1 MKVGWEWTY
10 LAIYIPEKPEKKMLV
25 REEEV
30 IKQAEEAL
38 ETLKIND
45 EETLIALT
53 NYIQQT
59 NEEKKRFHR
68 QQTASLK
75 KEHTEIEER
84 LDKVVD
90 LLMDKVIDKGEF
102 ENKKKKLKDR
112 QYEIDELIHSFDE
125 ADDKFSK
132 CLIDLINIAT
142 GALDDFKGS
151 DITRKRELLNF
162 VFQNLQL
169 RGKKLEYKMRY
180 PFSEFAECTNVEKW
194 WTLAERI

>member
-1 MKVGWEWTY
+1 VARGSWTY
-10 LAIYIPEKPEKKMLV
+10 LAIYNPEKPEKKMWV
-25 REEEV
+25 REEDV
-30 IKQAEEAL
+30 IAQAEDAL
-38 ETLKIND
+38 ASLRITD
-45 EETLIALT
+45 EESLVAVLNHIRST
-53 NYIQQT
+53 NT
-59 NEEKKRFHR
+59 EKKIFHR
-68 QQTASLK
+68 GQTASLK

-180 PFSEFAECTNVEKW
+180 PFSEFAR
-194 WTLAERI
+194 L